1 MSHPSRPL
9 QFSDEVAQ
17 ARQNNQPIVAL
28 ESTVISHG
36 LPYPRNVETALAMQQ
51 AIRDEGAVPATI
63 ALDQGHIQIGLSDAQ
78 IDKLGQASDVVKVSR
93 RDIAAVLATGRMG
106 ATTVAGTM
114 VCADWA
120 DIRFFATG
128 GIGGVHRGGETSLDI
143 SADLTELARTAVM
156 VVSSGAKS
164 ILDIPR
170 TLEFLETQ
178 GVPILGYQTDDFP
191 AFHSRQSGLPVDHQM
206 SSAEQAAKTAKM
218 QWQCHLPGLLV
229 VNPVPEAA
237 EIAREEVEEWVAQ
250 ALRSAEKDQ
259 ITGKAVTPYLLKYL
273 AEISAGR
280 SITANN
286 ALLCHNATVTAK
298 IAVAYQGL

>member
-1 MSHPSRPL
+1 MTYPSPPL

-63 ALDQGHIQIGLSDAQ
+63 ALDQGQIQIGLSDAQ
-78 IDKLGQASDVVKVSR
+78 IDQLGQASDVVKVSR

-114 VCADWA
+114 VCANWA
-120 DIRFFATG
+120 GIHFFATG
-128 GIGGVHRGGETSLDI
+128 GIGGVHRGGETSFDI

-191 AFHSRQSGLPVDHQM
+191 AFHSRQSGLAVDHQM
-206 SSAEQAAKTAKM
+206 TSAAQAAKTAQM
-218 QWQCHLPGLLV
+218 QWQCQLPGLLV

-237 EIAREEVEEWVAQ
+237 EIARADVEEWVAQ
-250 ALRSAEKDQ
+250 ALVSAEKDQ

-273 AEISAGR
+273 AEISEGR

-286 ALLCHNATVTAK
+286 ALLCHNATIAAK
-298 IAVAYQGL
+298 IAVAYHRL